1 MHQLGLQEVNLTQI
15 LMDHVSGAT
24 FDYETKG
31 PHNYM
36 VKALAHSWSGPKF
49 IYFFRNAGIGS
60 TLTA

>member
-1 MHQLGLQEVNLTQI
+1 MICHKVHQLGLQEVNLTQS

-36 VKALAHSWSGPKF
+36 VKALAHS
-49 IYFFRNAGIGS
+49 
-60 TLTA
+60 